1 MLHVLRQRG
10 DVELV
15 GLLTTFN
22 EAVNRVAM
30 HGVRRDLVE
39 WQAAAVGL
47 SLWPVML
54 PWPCSNADYEAR
66 MRAIIER
73 AVNEGVTH
81 VAFGDLYL
89 EEIRDYRIRQLQG
102 TGIEPM
108 FPIWCGQEGTRSL
121 AEEMLNA
128 GLQGVLT
135 CVDPKQLSPTF
146 AGRQFDEV
154 LLNELPS
161 TVDPCGENGEFHTF
175 CHAGPMFSQSGK
187 IKVGETIERDGFV
200 YADVKPGWK
209 CRDRSPGNC

>member
-1 MLHVLRQRG
+1 MLHVLKQRG
-10 DVELV
+10 EVELV

-39 WQAAAVGL
+39 WQASAVGL
-47 SLWPVML
+47 PLWPVML

-66 MRAIIER
+66 MRTVTDR
-73 AVNEGVTH
+73 AVDEGVTH

-108 FPIWCGQEGTRSL
+108 FPIWCGREGTRSL
-121 AEEMLNA
+121 AEQMLNA

-146 AGRQFDEV
+146 AGRQFDDE
-154 LLNELPS
+154 LLRDLP
-161 TVDPCGENGEFHTF
+161 TTADPCGENGEFHTF
-175 CHAGPMFSQSGK
+175 CHAGPMFSHSGK
-187 IKVGETIERDGFV
+187 IEVGKTIERDGFV
-200 YADVKPGWK
+200 YTDVYSVDIASS
-209 CRDRSPGNC
+209 R